1 MFEDETT
8 VAWKAMPPHAP
19 VVDAVGEPIG
29 TVAEVLGDEDEDIFH
44 GVAMRR
50 KGDGVMVEIPA
61 ARIKRVTTEHVMTD
75 LSGDEAGALPRYDR
89 A

>member
-1 MFEDETT
+1 MFEDETA
-8 VAWKAMPPHAP
+8 VAWQAMPPHAP
-19 VVDAVGEPIG
+19 VVDADGGEIG
-29 TVAEVLGDEDEDIFH
+29 TVAQVLGDEDEDIFH
-44 GVAMRR
+44 GVAVRR
-50 KGDGVMVEIPA
+50 KHDGVTVEIPA

>member
-8 VAWKAMPPHAP
+8 VAWQAMPLHAP
-19 VVDAVGEPIG
+19 VVDAEGDEIG

-44 GVAMRR
+44 GLAVRL
-50 KGDGVMVEIPA
+50 KHDGKTVEIA
-61 ARIKRVTTEHVMTD
+61 AVHVTRVTTERVITD
-75 LSGDEAGALPRYDR
+75 LSAGDAGGLPRYGR